1 MKLAPIIVF
10 AYDRPDHLSKTFAAL
25 AKNDL
30 ASQSVLYVYCD
41 GARTWGDEQITN
53 QKSQIT
59 NSPQATY
66 ITKRYGVMHCSKEEY
81 DAYLQRIAKVREIAH
96 AQTGFKEVH
105 VIEREKNIGLADN
118 IVGAVTEIVNQY
130 GRVIAFEDDIV
141 TTRGCLTYL
150 NDALELYKDDEQV
163 MHISAWM
170 YPNKGQFPT
179 TFFYD
184 SPYPAGGWATW
195 KRAWDHFNPDTADH
209 VRYWENNWN
218 EFDIEGEDYLSRQ
231 LIGNLNGTLK
241 TWYIKWYS
249 SMQRMGGLCLYP
261 GTAMSNNIG
270 WDNSGETSTPTTR
283 YYVAHPAEYTEVK
296 RMPIV
301 RNKKAFNY
309 IRVWYSGHWYSK
321 RYRVRFVNRLRKLL
335 GMKELKS

>member
-1 MKLAPIIVF
+1 MDMTPIIVF
-10 AYDRPDHLSKTFAAL
+10 AYDRPDHLSQTLDAL

-30 ASQSVLYVYCD
+30 APQSILYVYCD
-41 GARTWGDEQITN
+41 GAREWNGECRESRVESREIPKGN
-53 QKSQIT
+53 
-59 NSPQATY
+59 Y
-66 ITKRYGVMHCSKEEY
+66 ITKRYGKMVCTKEEY
-81 DAYLQRIAKVREIAH
+81 EAYLKRIDETRKVAHEIN
-96 AQTGFKEVH
+96 GFKEVH
-105 VIEREKNIGLADN
+105 VVEREHNIGLADN
-118 IVGAVTEIVNQY
+118 IVNAVTEIVNRY

-195 KRAWDHFNPDTADH
+195 KRAWQHYNPNTADH
-209 VRYWENNWN
+209 VCYWGKNWK
-218 EFDIEGEDYLSRQ
+218 EFDIEGQDHLSKQ
-231 LIGNLNGTLK
+231 LLMNLDGRLK
-241 TWYIKWYS
+241 TWFIKWYS
-249 SMQRMGGLCLYP
+249 SMRRMNGLCLYP

-270 WDNSGETSTPTTR
+270 WDNSGETSLSNTK
-283 YYVAHPAEYTEVK
+283 YNIAHPAEYTEVK
-296 RMPIV
+296 RVPIK
-301 RNKKAFNY
+301 RNKKAYNY

-321 RYRVRFVNRLRKLL
+321 RYRIRLYNKLRRLL
-335 GMKELKS
+335 GLKEWEN

>member
-1 MKLAPIIVF
+1 MDIELAPIIVF
-10 AYDRPDHLSKTFAAL
+10 AYDRPDHLSQTLSAL

-30 ASQSVLYVYCD
+30 ASECVLYVYCD
-41 GARTWGDEQITN
+41 GAREYGGDSNEQSQMSN
-53 QKSQIT
+53 DKSG
-59 NSPQATY
+59 NY
-66 ITKRYGVMHCSKEEY
+66 ITRRYGVMYCTKDAFE
-81 DAYLQRIAKVREIAH
+81 AYLKRIADVRKVAKS
-96 AQTGFKEVH
+96 QTGFKKVY
-105 VIEREKNIGLADN
+105 VVEREKNIGLADN
-118 IVGAVTEIVNQY
+118 IVSAVTEIVNQY

-195 KRAWDHFNPDTADH
+195 KRAWAHFSPDTADH
-209 VRYWENNWN
+209 VKYWENNRK
-218 EFDIEGEDYLSRQ
+218 EFDIEGENHLSKQ
-231 LIGNLNGTLK
+231 LLMNLDGTLK
-241 TWYIKWYS
+241 TWFIKWYS
-249 SMQRMGGLCLYP
+249 SMHRMGGLCLYP

-270 WDNSGETSTPTTR
+270 WDNSGETSLPETR
-283 YYVAHPAEYTEVK
+283 YNVAHPAEYTEVK
-296 RMPIV
+296 RVPIV

-321 RYRVRFVNRLRKLL
+321 RYRRRFVNRIRTLL
-335 GMKELKS
+335 GMKIKE

>member
-1 MKLAPIIVF
+1 MNYAPIIVF
-10 AYDRPDHLSKTFAAL
+10 AYDRPDHLGQTL
-25 AKNDL
+25 GTLVKNDL
-30 ASQSVLYVYCD
+30 AKESVLYVYCD
-41 GARTWGDEQITN
+41 GAREWGGVTV
-53 QKSQIT
+53 
-59 NSPQATY
+59 NSVVLAVSGGNY
-66 ITKRYGVMHCSKEEY
+66 ITKRYGKMYCRKEEY
-81 DAYLQRIAKVREIAH
+81 EAYTQRLAEVRKLAKS
-96 AQTGFKEVH
+96 QTGFKAVH
-105 VIEREKNIGLADN
+105 VVEREKNIGLADN

-130 GRVIAFEDDIV
+130 ERVIAFEDDIV

-195 KRAWDHFNPDTADH
+195 KRAWDHFNPDAADH
-209 VRYWENNWN
+209 VKYWENNWK
-218 EFDIEGEDYLSRQ
+218 EFDIEGEDYMSRQ

-249 SMQRMGGLCLYP
+249 SMRRMNGLCLYP

-270 WDNSGETSTPTTR
+270 WDNSGETSMPNTR
-283 YYVAHPAEYTEVK
+283 YNVAQPAEYTKVERV
-296 RMPIV
+296 PIV
-301 RNKKAFNY
+301 RNKKAFKY

-321 RYRVRFVNRLRKLL
+321 RYRVRLYNKIRRIFGL
-335 GMKELKS
+335 KELKA

>member
-1 MKLAPIIVF
+1 MSFAPIIVF
-10 AYDRPDHLSKTFAAL
+10 AYDRPDHLGKTLDAL

-30 ASQSVLYVYCD
+30 ASESVLYVYCD
-41 GARTWGDEQITN
+41 GPRVWGGESTTLPLGRDGIG
-53 QKSQIT
+53 S
-59 NSPQATY
+59 Y
-66 ITKRYGVMHCSKEEY
+66 ITKRYGKMYCTKEEY
-81 DAYLQRIAKVREIAH
+81 KAYLRRITDARKVAKSQI
-96 AQTGFKEVH
+96 GFKEVH
-105 VIEREKNIGLADN
+105 VVEREKNIGLADN
-118 IVGAVTEIVNQY
+118 IVSAVTEIVNQY

-150 NDALELYKDDEQV
+150 NDALELYQDDEQV

-195 KRAWDHFNPDTADH
+195 KRAWQHFNPDTADH
-209 VRYWENNWN
+209 VRYWENNWK

-231 LIGNLNGTLK
+231 LMGNLNGTLK

-249 SMQRMGGLCLYP
+249 SMRRMNGLCLYP

-270 WDNSGETSTPTTR
+270 WDDSGETSYAETR
-283 YYVAHPAEYTEVK
+283 YNVVRPAEYTEVK
-296 RMPIV
+296 PIPIV

-309 IRVWYSGHWYSK
+309 IKVWYSGHWYSK
-321 RYRVRFVNRLRKLL
+321 RYRIRFYNKLRCMFGL
-335 GMKELKS
+335 KELKS

>member
-1 MKLAPIIVF
+1 MTHAPIIVF
-10 AYDRPDHLSKTFAAL
+10 AYDRPDHLSKTLHAL

-41 GARTWGDEQITN
+41 GAREWDGESRESRVVSREIPKGN
-53 QKSQIT
+53 
-59 NSPQATY
+59 Y
-66 ITKRYGVMHCSKEEY
+66 ITKRYGKMVCTKEEY
-81 DAYLQRIAKVREIAH
+81 DAYLKRIAETRKVAH
-96 AQTGFKEVH
+96 AATGFKEVH
-105 VIEREKNIGLADN
+105 VVERKHNIGLADN
-118 IVGAVTEIVNQY
+118 IVGAVTEIANQY

-141 TTRGCLTYL
+141 TARGCLTYL

-195 KRAWDHFNPDTADH
+195 KRAWQHYNPDTVDH
-209 VRYWENNWN
+209 VHYWENNWK

-231 LIGNLNGTLK
+231 LIGNLDGTLK

-249 SMQRMGGLCLYP
+249 TMRRMNGLCLYP

-270 WDNSGETSTPTTR
+270 WDNSGETSYENTR
-283 YYVAHPAEYTEVK
+283 YNVAHPAEYTEVK
-296 RMPIV
+296 RIPIK

-321 RYRVRFVNRLRKLL
+321 RYRIRFYNKIRRIFGL
-335 GMKELKS
+335 KE